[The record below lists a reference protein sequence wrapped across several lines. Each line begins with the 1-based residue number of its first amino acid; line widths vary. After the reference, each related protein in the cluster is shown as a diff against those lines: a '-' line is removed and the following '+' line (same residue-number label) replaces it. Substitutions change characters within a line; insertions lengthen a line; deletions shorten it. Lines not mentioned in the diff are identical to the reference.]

1 MCARSTQILLDQV
14 LALCAPHRDV
24 KMFVG
29 LMLSRPT
36 IPTTRVRNNN
46 QPTPRTVRHMCSRI
60 RVRAFFVTFCIR
72 FGNQEDHMMEILR
85 CGHVLYVTQHSTQRV
100 LTATAWARTCRFSQ
114 HEGATNGDTAPH
126 RLQPLTVHD
135 AIPPTREAA
144 NEVARNA
151 QERASLDRE
160 CARDLVVRERVA
172 MEGQGRR
179 ARAGPRVAT

>member
-1 MCARSTQILLDQV
+1 
-14 LALCAPHRDV
+14 
-24 KMFVG
+24 
-29 LMLSRPT
+29 
-36 IPTTRVRNNN
+36 
-46 QPTPRTVRHMCSRI
+46 
-60 RVRAFFVTFCIR
+60 
-72 FGNQEDHMMEILR
+72 MMEILR

-172 MEGQGRR
+172 MEV
-179 ARAGPRVAT
+179 RVAELEQDPVWPHDRWIKLVVCAGLVLNMICD